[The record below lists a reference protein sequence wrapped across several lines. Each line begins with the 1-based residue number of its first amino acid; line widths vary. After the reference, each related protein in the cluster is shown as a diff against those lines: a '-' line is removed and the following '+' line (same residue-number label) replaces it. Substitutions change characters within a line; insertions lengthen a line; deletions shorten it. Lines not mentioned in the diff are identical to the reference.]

1 MSDSL
6 FTKYR
11 PNEPVRDY
19 DDKSEVI
26 EQGLD
31 PKIAERIKKAER
43 GELRSKLAS
52 ILDRG
57 IVQDRLLV
65 ELPEDLH
72 GEWVR
77 NDPLEI
83 RRLETLGFRID
94 NEYAVKRAI
103 HSDGTSSAIV
113 GDVIHMICPK
123 EVKDVISE
131 IRIERMVREHAG
143 KRTGKSNVNKEE
155 RELLTDVNKFRDS
168 GVSAFINSSERPA
181 GNKELA
187 DIVKSIDSQTKKFE

>member
-6 FTKYR
+6 FSKYHPR
-11 PNEPVRDY
+11 EPVRNY
-19 DDKSEVI
+19 DDKTEVI
-26 EQGLD
+26 QQGLD
-31 PKIAERIKKAER
+31 PKIAERIEKAER
-43 GELRSKLAS
+43 GELKAKLAS

-57 IVQDRLLV
+57 IVQDRLTV

-83 RRLETLGFRID
+83 RRLETLGFRVD
-94 NEYAVKRAI
+94 DEYATKRAI
-103 HSDGTSSAIV
+103 HSDGTNSAIV

-123 EVKDVISE
+123 EVKDLIDE

-143 KRTGKSNVNKEE
+143 KKMGKSRVNKEE
-155 RELLTDVNKFRDS
+155 RELLTDIDRLRDS
-168 GVSAFINSSERPA
+168 GVSGYINSSEKAA

-187 DIVKSIDSQTKKFE
+187 DIVRSIDSQTKKFE